1 MGFVR
6 LTFAPDV
13 TRGPEM
19 PSLNWKRRHNLFHR
33 LVGQGGP

>member
-6 LTFAPDV
+6 LTFALDV
-13 TRGPEM
+13 RRGPEM
-19 PSLNWKRRHNLFHR
+19 PSLNSERRHNLFHR